1 MTIELEQLEMI
12 RERANVSY
20 AEAKE
25 ALEKNNYNTVE
36 ALIYLEQQ
44 NKEIKKK
51 DNVAKS
57 SFLNTVEKII
67 AAAEKAIRKG
77 NEIKFVMTKAGRTVM
92 DLPLNVVIVATIIF
106 PPLTI
111 IGILVSLFA
120 NHKIRFVKPDA
131 IQKPQSEKY
140 IGLPPGAQQEIE
152 A

>member
-25 ALEKNNYNTVE
+25 ALEKNNYNTIE

-44 NKEIKKK
+44 NKEIKQK
-51 DNVAKS
+51 DNMTKS
-57 SFLNTVEKII
+57 SFLNTVERII

-92 DLPLNVVIVATIIF
+92 DLPLNVVLVATIIF

-111 IGILVSLFA
+111 IGILASLFA

-131 IQKPQSEKY
+131 SQNPQAEKY
-140 IGLPPGAQQEIE
+140 IGLPPGAQQE
-152 A
+152 